1 MDGNNRWSKKNNLDK
16 YTSYKQGANKLIEIT
31 NYIFDNYNINFIS
44 AFALSKHNFKRGK
57 ILINMIEKLLI
68 DFLNQSKD
76 KKNINFRIKFVG
88 NLNFLP
94 KTVFDRLKILEN
106 RNIKSKKNLVIFLNY
121 SGKDDIFKTVKIVSK
136 LKRFNSN
143 NFENSLS
150 TAMIPEPDILVRSGG
165 FKRLSDFMLYEVSFT
180 ELFFS
185 DKLWPDIKK
194 TDIKKFINQ
203 FYKIDRKFGN

>member
-16 YTSYKQGANKLIEIT
+16 YTSYKKGANKLIEIT

-57 ILINMIEKLLI
+57 MLINMIEKLLI

-76 KKNINFRIKFVG
+76 KKNINFRIKFIG

-94 KTVFDRLKILEN
+94 KKVCDRLKILEN

-136 LKRFNSN
+136 LKRFDTN

-150 TAMIPEPDILVRSGG
+150 TAMITTAA
-165 FKRLSDFMLYEVSFT
+165 MC
-180 ELFFS
+180 
-185 DKLWPDIKK
+185 KL
-194 TDIKKFINQ
+194 
-203 FYKIDRKFGN
+203 